1 MSTELKSGI
10 DTMRD
15 VLKEELSVLQKSLQT
30 EDPKDQEDL
39 HTVQQFLDHYH
50 DCGKDDCEV
59 SQLKEK
65 ESKNWFL
72 KGISIGKRIK

>member
-1 MSTELKSGI
+1 MSTEVKSGI

-30 EDPKDQEDL
+30 ENPQDQEDL

>member
-1 MSTELKSGI
+1 MSTEAKSGI

-30 EDPKDQEDL
+30 ENPQDQEDL

-72 KGISIGKRIK
+72 KGINIGKRIR

>member
-72 KGISIGKRIK
+72 KGINIGKRIR

>member
-1 MSTELKSGI
+1 MSTEAKSGI

-30 EDPKDQEDL
+30 ENPQDQEDL

>member
-30 EDPKDQEDL
+30 ENPQDQEDL

-72 KGISIGKRIK
+72 KGINIGKRIR

>member
-30 EDPKDQEDL
+30 ENPQDHEDL

-72 KGISIGKRIK
+72 KGINIGKRIR

>member
-15 VLKEELSVLQKSLQT
+15 VLKEELSVLQNSLQT
-30 EDPKDQEDL
+30 ENPQDQEDL

-72 KGISIGKRIK
+72 KGINIGKRIR

>member
-15 VLKEELSVLQKSLQT
+15 VLNEELSVLQKSLQT
-30 EDPKDQEDL
+30 ENPQDQEDL

-72 KGISIGKRIK
+72 KGINIGKRIR